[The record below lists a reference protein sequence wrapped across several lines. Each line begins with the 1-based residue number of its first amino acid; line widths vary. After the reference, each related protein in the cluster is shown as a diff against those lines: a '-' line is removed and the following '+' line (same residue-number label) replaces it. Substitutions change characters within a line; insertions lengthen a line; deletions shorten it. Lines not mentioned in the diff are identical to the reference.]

1 MVGIGSEL
9 PRNQEYFWVN
19 TCEFFIINV
28 LWWPYSLS
36 NLLTELPLL
45 GFPPSSLID
54 SGPER
59 KGAGEDM
66 GMCALPVQTE
76 FHAKVGILTL
86 GFSRAHA
93 YKIHLEG
100 FLKYWIL
107 KTSPDFLNQNLFL
120 TRVPNESYEEA
131 SLAKKKKK
139 TCATTKF

>member
-1 MVGIGSEL
+1 
-9 PRNQEYFWVN
+9 
-19 TCEFFIINV
+19 
-28 LWWPYSLS
+28 
-36 NLLTELPLL
+36 
-45 GFPPSSLID
+45 
-54 SGPER
+54 
-59 KGAGEDM
+59 M

-139 TCATTKF
+139 VRNDQILKIYSFNDYEQPELTNSGDVDTYTGPTDV